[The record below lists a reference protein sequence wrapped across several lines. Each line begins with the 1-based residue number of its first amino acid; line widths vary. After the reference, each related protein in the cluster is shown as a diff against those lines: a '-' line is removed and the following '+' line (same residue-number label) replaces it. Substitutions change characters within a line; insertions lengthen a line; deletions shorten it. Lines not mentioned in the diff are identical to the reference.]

1 MAQILAPSTQ
11 WQMRISKS
19 SPNATPITSN
29 MWGSLLWKQNKKVS
43 LTSSAKFRVL
53 AIKSDNS
60 TINRLEGL
68 LNLDITPFTDKIIAE
83 YIWYL
88 KLIFFFETGL
98 RGIGIDVRSK
108 SRTIS
113 KPVEDPSKLPRWNY
127 DGSSTGQAQGDNSE
141 VILYPQAIFKD
152 PYRGGNNILVIYD
165 SYTPQGEPIPSSLQ
179 TRDTEIFSNPK
190 VQAEVPWYI

>member
-1 MAQILAPSTQ
+1 MRELKEELQNMAQILAPSTQ

-68 LNLDITPFTDKIIAE
+68 
-83 YIWYL
+83 
-88 KLIFFFETGL
+88 
-98 RGIGIDVRSK
+98 RGTGIDVRSK
-108 SRTIS
+108 SR
-113 KPVEDPSKLPRWNY
+113 PVEDPSKLPRWNY

-141 VILYPQAIFKD
+141 
-152 PYRGGNNILVIYD
+152 VIYD

-190 VQAEVPWYI
+190 VQAEVPCGLPKLLLYCYNTNTPTKGPKIKVYCGEKHGKVAEDLIP

>member
-83 YIWYL
+83 QYQSLL
-88 KLIFFFETGL
+88 KIPLSSL
-98 RGIGIDVRSK
+98 
-108 SRTIS
+108 
-113 KPVEDPSKLPRWNY
+113 
-127 DGSSTGQAQGDNSE
+127 DGTMMDLALD
-141 VILYPQAIFKD
+141 
-152 PYRGGNNILVIYD
+152 RHRVIYD

-190 VQAEVPWYI
+190 VQAEGPKIKVYCGEKHGKVAEDLIP

>member
-83 YIWYL
+83 YIW
-88 KLIFFFETGL
+88 
-98 RGIGIDVRSK
+98 GIGIDVRSK